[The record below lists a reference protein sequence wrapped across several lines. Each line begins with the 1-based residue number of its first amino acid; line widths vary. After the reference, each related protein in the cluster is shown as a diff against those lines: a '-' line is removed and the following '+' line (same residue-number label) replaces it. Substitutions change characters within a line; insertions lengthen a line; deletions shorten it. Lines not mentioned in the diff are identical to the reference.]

1 MMWEDFKELS
11 HCYNTMTSTFISSCG
26 QSIETKIRSR
36 VDGACSLLL
45 ATTNMVSNSDLR
57 HKK

>member
-1 MMWEDFKELS
+1 
-11 HCYNTMTSTFISSCG
+11 MTSTFISSCG

-45 ATTNMVSNSDLR
+45 ATSNMVSNSDLR